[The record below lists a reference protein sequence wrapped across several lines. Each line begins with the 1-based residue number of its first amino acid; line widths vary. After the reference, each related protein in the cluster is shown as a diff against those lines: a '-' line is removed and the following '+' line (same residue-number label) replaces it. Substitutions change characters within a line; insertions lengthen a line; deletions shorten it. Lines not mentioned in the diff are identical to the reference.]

1 MNRVDGL
8 RRAGPRLV
16 VMVILMIEAGCLSNV
31 PGQLAAFD
39 RNSPDNPSVQ
49 IVGNPP
55 AQVLAGQDYLFT
67 PIIIGNSGDAPLT
80 FSVGGL
86 PDWARF
92 DSALGTISGTPSTA
106 DVGVYAGITISVSD
120 GHTTHTLGPFSIEVL
135 DEGAGSVS
143 VTVSWTPPQRNSDGS
158 VLTDLAGYRIYWG
171 KSSGNYPNSVRID
184 NPSVTRYVV
193 ENLETGTY
201 EFTTTAVNRKG
212 VESRF
217 SDTATK
223 TIR

>member
-1 MNRVDGL
+1 M
-8 RRAGPRLV
+8 A
-16 VMVILMIEAGCLSNV
+16 ILMIEAGCLSNV

-39 RNSPDNPSVQ
+39 LNSADNPSVQ
-49 IVGNPP
+49 IAGNPP
-55 AQVLAGQDYLFT
+55 TQILVGQDYLFT
-67 PIIIGNSGDAPLT
+67 PIIIGNSGDASLT
-80 FSVGGL
+80 FSIGDL

-92 DSALGTISGTPSTA
+92 DSALGTISGTPTTA
-106 DVGVYAGITISVSD
+106 DIGFYAGITISVSD
-120 GHTTHTLGPFSIEVL
+120 GSTTNSLGPFSIMVL

-143 VTVSWTPPQRNSDGS
+143 VTVSWTAPQRNSDGS
-158 VLTDLAGYRIYWG
+158 VLTDLAGHRIYWG
-171 KSSGNYPNSVRID
+171 KSPGNYPNSVRID

-201 EFTTTAVNRKG
+201 EFTTTAVNSKG